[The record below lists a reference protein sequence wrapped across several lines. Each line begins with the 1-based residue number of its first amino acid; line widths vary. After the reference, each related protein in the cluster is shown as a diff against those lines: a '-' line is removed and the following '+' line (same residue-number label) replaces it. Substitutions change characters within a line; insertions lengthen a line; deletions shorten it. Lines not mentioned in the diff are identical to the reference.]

1 MIKSKNITIL
11 GSGKSGL
18 GSAKLANK
26 LGLNVF
32 VSDNNIIG
40 KKIKKYLNE
49 NKIGF
54 EENGHDIRRLLS
66 ADQVII
72 SPGISFVDL
81 KKRYPEIKK
90 EKFISEIEF
99 ASRFTN
105 AYLIAVT
112 GSNGKTTTASLIY
125 HILKSCGFNVGL
137 AGNIGVSFAESV
149 CNFTYDFYVLE
160 VSSFQLDHIS
170 NFRPNIS
177 IITNISA
184 DHLDRY
190 DYKFENYVNPNTG

>member
-11 GSGKSGL
+11 GSGISGL

-40 KKIKKYLNE
+40 EKIKKYLNE

-54 EENGHDIRRLLS
+54 EENGHNIQRLLS

-81 KKRYPEIKK
+81 KKDTLKLTKK
-90 EKFISEIEF
+90 NLSLKLSLLVDLQM
-99 ASRFTN
+99 
-105 AYLIAVT
+105 LI
-112 GSNGKTTTASLIY
+112 
-125 HILKSCGFNVGL
+125 
-137 AGNIGVSFAESV
+137 
-149 CNFTYDFYVLE
+149 
-160 VSSFQLDHIS
+160 
-170 NFRPNIS
+170 
-177 IITNISA
+177 
-184 DHLDRY
+184 
-190 DYKFENYVNPNTG
+190 